1 MTRHLPT
8 LLPAV
13 LLTASLATGALAEPR
28 LVDPWPDPD
37 AVGDAATEQ
46 IAFLSSDPFAPAEIG
61 HPDVRQVSAQL
72 FLPRDAAVGHPVPA
86 VVLLHGAAGKIPERG
101 GIYGRQLAAMGV
113 AVLWVDTF
121 GSRGDLGGDFTER
134 LLHITETMFITD
146 AYRALRFLER
156 RHDIDAQHVV
166 LAGFSYGGM
175 ATTFALYAQMADRL
189 APPGLRFAGHVAFYA
204 PCIAR
209 FADNRTTGAP
219 LLMLEGADDE
229 LVSPLRCAEVAS
241 DLRGGGSEVT
251 IVTYPGAVH
260 QWDGGMPRALVGRH
274 VADCRLQVTR
284 DGTVR
289 DEWTFLPMSGPFL
302 RRIILGLC
310 TEGRPIPVGRDDRTR
325 ARSNADFGHF
335 LARVFAGP
343 PVASEA
349 VARR

>member
-1 MTRHLPT
+1 MTRRLPA

-13 LLTASLATGALAEPR
+13 LLVASLATGALAAPD

-37 AVGDAATEQ
+37 TIRDIATEK
-46 IAFLSSDPFAPAEIG
+46 IAFLSSDPFAPTEIG
-61 HPDVRQVSAQL
+61 HPDVRQVSAEL
-72 FLPRDAAVGHPVPA
+72 YLPRQAAAGHPVPA
-86 VVLLHGAAGKIPERG
+86 VVILHGAAGRIAERG
-101 GIYGRQLAAMGV
+101 ATYGRQLAAMGV
-113 AVLWVDTF
+113 AALAVETY
-121 GSRGDLGGDFTER
+121 GSRPDLGGDFTER
-134 LLHITETMFITD
+134 LVHITETMFMVD
-146 AYRALRFLER
+146 AYAALRFLEG

-175 ATTFALYAQMADRL
+175 ATTFALYAQMADPL

-209 FADNRTTGAP
+209 FADSRTTGAP
-219 LLMLEGADDE
+219 LLMLDGADDE
-229 LVSPLRCAEVAS
+229 LVSPPRCAEVAG
-241 DLRGGGSEVT
+241 DLRAGGSEVT

-260 QWDGGMPRALVGRH
+260 QWDGAMPRQLIGRH
-274 VADCRLQVTR
+274 VADCRLQVAR

-289 DEWTFLPMSGPFL
+289 DLWTFLPMSGPFL

-310 TEGRPIPVGRDDRTR
+310 TEGRPVPVGRDDRIR

-343 PVASEA
+343 PIAPPA
-349 VARR
+349 TGRR